1 MPSRL
6 LVLGIDAASPALLR
20 RWAAEDKLPA
30 LRRCMDS
37 GLHGPVE
44 GLPGFYVGSTWP
56 SFSTGLNPARHGFYR
71 IEQLRPGTYEF
82 FRPLEESGGVGGV
95 PFWKAASD
103 AGRRVA
109 VLDVPLTR
117 VEEKLNGL
125 QVVEWGGHDSVF
137 GFHASSPRL
146 MNEVLSIAGE
156 YPLPSDCDEQR
167 TSAQD
172 FERFLQALE
181 RAIESKA
188 KLTRALLAREPWD
201 LFVQVF
207 TESHCVGHQCWH
219 IHDPSHPAHDPELLR
234 ALGDPLERVYR
245 ALDRAIDQI
254 LQGAGD
260 GHVLVVAAHGMSSYR
275 GAQFLLPEVLYRL
288 GAAVPPSQPPPHP
301 GPAAATRQMARTLW
315 RTLPAAA
322 QEALRPFRDRI
333 EPEGPAG
340 GRSPL
345 RADLGRSP
353 CFPVPNGMPVGG
365 IRLNL
370 IGREPRG
377 VLRPGA
383 EADQFCET
391 LRRELLSIVDVRTG
405 RPLVASVERTKDLY
419 AGERLAALPD
429 LLVEWSATPT
439 GSKAHAGGRGATV
452 RASSPRIGE
461 IEGSNAYVRTGEHLP
476 TGMFLWTGPG
486 VPARER
492 ERVSVMDFH
501 PTLCRLLGAPAPAV
515 DGRILAELERC

>member
-1 MPSRL
+1 M
-6 LVLGIDAASPALLR
+6 
-20 RWAAEDKLPA
+20 E
-30 LRRCMDS
+30 S
-37 GLHGPVE
+37 GLQGSVE

-82 FRPLEESGGVGGV
+82 FRPLDDSAGVGGV

-117 VEEKLNGL
+117 MEEKLNGL

-146 MNEVLSIAGE
+146 LKEVLSIAGE
-156 YPLPSDCDEQR
+156 YPLPSDCDAQR

-172 FERFLQALE
+172 FERFLDALE

-234 ALGDPLERVYR
+234 ALGDPLERIYR
-245 ALDRAIDQI
+245 AIDRAIDRI

-260 GHVLVVAAHGMSSYR
+260 GHVLVIAAHGMSSYR
-275 GAQFLLPEVLYRL
+275 GAQFLLPETLYRL
-288 GAAVPPSQPPPHP
+288 GAAVPPAAVPPAPLPPRLAAHS
-301 GPAAATRQMARTLW
+301 GSPAAPRQMARALW
-315 RTLPAAA
+315 RTLPPAAR
-322 QEALRPFRDRI
+322 EALRPFRDRI
-333 EPEGPAG
+333 EPEEPAG
-340 GRSPL
+340 RGSPL
-345 RADLGRSP
+345 RADLDHSP
-353 CFPVPNGMPVGG
+353 CFPIPNGMPVGG

-377 VLRPGA
+377 LLRPGA
-383 EADQFCET
+383 EADQFCER
-391 LRRELLSIVDVRTG
+391 LRRELLSIVDLRTG

-419 AGERLAALPD
+419 AGDRVDALPD

-439 GSKAHAGGRGATV
+439 GSMAHAGGRGATV

-461 IEGSNAYVRTGEHLP
+461 IEGSNLYVRTGEHLP
-476 TGMFLWTGPG
+476 TGMFLWPGPG
-486 VPARER
+486 VPAREC
-492 ERVSVMDFH
+492 EGVSVMDFH
-501 PTLCRLLGAPAPAV
+501 PTLCRLLGARASAV
-515 DGRILAELERC
+515 DGQIIPELERC